1 MKNIF
6 IRKSRNEKRIFKII
20 SELFPTATPSFTE
33 KDVYFLASKGQEVV
47 GFAHLVLLEDRVL
60 FQGLGVK
67 EKYRKKGVGGRL
79 IDTVVNFSEKL
90 CRNVYLK
97 VKPTNAEALNLYA
110 KKGFTIKKLRNSYI
124 LQRNLCT

>member
-6 IRKSRNEKRIFKII
+6 IKKSSNQKRIFRIV
-20 SELFPTATPSFTE
+20 SEIFPTASPSFSE
-33 KDVYFLASKGQEVV
+33 NDVYFLASKGQEVV
-47 GFAHLVLLEDRVL
+47 GFAHLILLEDRVL

-67 EKYRKKGVGGRL
+67 EGYRQKGIGGRL
-79 IDTVVNFSEKL
+79 VDTVVNFAEKL
-90 CRNVYLK
+90 GMNVYLK
-97 VKPTNAEALNLYA
+97 VKPSNVAALNLYA

>member
-6 IRKSRNEKRIFKII
+6 IRKSRNEKKIFGIV
-20 SELFPTATPSFTE
+20 SEIFQNAIPSFSE
-33 KDVYFLASKGQEVV
+33 NDVYFLACKGQEAI
-47 GFAHLVLLEDRVL
+47 GFAHLVILEDRVL

-67 EKYRKKGVGGRL
+67 EEYRRKGIGGRL
-79 IDTVVNFSEKL
+79 VDTAVNFAERL
-90 CRNVYLK
+90 GRDVYLK
-97 VKPTNAEALNLYA
+97 VKPSNVGALELYA